1 MFSDAEAT
9 TAKVIQRYEVKK
21 KKDKKKERKV

>member
-1 MFSDAEAT
+1 MYSDAEAT
-9 TAKVIQRYEVKK
+9 TAKVIQGYEVKK